1 MVRPAATGRDLSSV
15 CGPERLLIVRG
26 PCRVLWWA
34 GWAMGD
40 EIRFGLS
47 VAQLPKEN
55 LEPLEVIHEKGVDV
69 IDGEIKEQRMHPL
82 VGFTDCHFRKSYVGK
97 SA

>member
-1 MVRPAATGRDLSSV
+1 
-15 CGPERLLIVRG
+15 
-26 PCRVLWWA
+26 
-34 GWAMGD
+34 MGD
-40 EIRFGLS
+40 EIRLALS

-55 LEPLEVIHEKGVDV
+55 LEPLEVIHEKSVDV

-82 VGFTDCHFRKSYVGK
+82 VGFTDRSFRKSYVGK